1 MLKNSYSLFLFL
13 FLLWKH
19 QLKKHLLGAFK
30 IGLSHSAN
38 NNQIS
43 LSLQWADGWP
53 QQTTRAASV
62 KKLTLISWH
71 KEENPFFTFTDGGA
85 KACWIYKTTRD
96 IDQNTLKSLNGS
108 LMSAWTIEDGSSTLM
123 NLILDCCDDECA
135 NLRITHLVN
144 LWLCWDLG
152 RTERNFWNKDSLR
165 NKICSSSSFALKKM
179 QPNVIFSNDK
189 LIIRSSNFNYVVH
202 SQDSCS
208 SIGIS

>member
-1 MLKNSYSLFLFL
+1 M
-13 FLLWKH
+13 
-19 QLKKHLLGAFK
+19 
-30 IGLSHSAN
+30 
-38 NNQIS
+38 
-43 LSLQWADGWP
+43 
-53 QQTTRAASV
+53 
-62 KKLTLISWH
+62 ISWH

-85 KACWIYKTTRD
+85 KACWIYKGHRPKHPQEP
-96 IDQNTLKSLNGS
+96 IKKKKKNTLKSLNGS

-123 NLILDCCDDECA
+123 NLILDCCDDECV